1 MDVLI
6 RAAEARDFPRLTAIF
21 DHPDVVIH
29 SSQHPFLGEA
39 KVTALLR
46 DREDLVLLVAEC
58 EGEVQGY
65 IGITL
70 NTKPRAKH
78 VASLGMAVHP
88 DTHGKGIGSRLL
100 QEAIALADDYLNIVR
115 LELSVYEDNA
125 PGLGLYKKF
134 GFEHEGTAR
143 YALFKAGKYMGLHHM
158 ARIHP
163 NVEAQCKQP

>member
-65 IGITL
+65 IGKLVVTGLKASVSSCGTITT
-70 NTKPRAKH
+70 TKPN
-78 VASLGMAVHP
+78 SP
-88 DTHGKGIGSRLL
+88 I
-100 QEAIALADDYLNIVR
+100 
-115 LELSVYEDNA
+115 
-125 PGLGLYKKF
+125 
-134 GFEHEGTAR
+134 
-143 YALFKAGKYMGLHHM
+143 M
-158 ARIHP
+158 ARIFNTLSH
-163 NVEAQCKQP
+163 